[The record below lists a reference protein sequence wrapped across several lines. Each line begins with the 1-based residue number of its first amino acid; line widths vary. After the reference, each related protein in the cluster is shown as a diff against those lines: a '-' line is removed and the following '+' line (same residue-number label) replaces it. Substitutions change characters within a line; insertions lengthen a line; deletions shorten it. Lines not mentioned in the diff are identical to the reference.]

1 MTNPGRRRSS
11 LRSFEMLCGG
21 FFVRLRSWLSRSPYR
36 DEGRKQ
42 REQWG
47 LKMTVMADRECFSW
61 EEMRLAKLLCQGM
74 TREAIARSLDMD
86 PAEVVS
92 RVRQLITRIGA
103 KNRND
108 LIAELDKLRR
118 LDG

>member
-1 MTNPGRRRSS
+1 
-11 LRSFEMLCGG
+11 
-21 FFVRLRSWLSRSPYR
+21 
-36 DEGRKQ
+36 
-42 REQWG
+42 
-47 LKMTVMADRECFSW
+47 MTVMADRECFSW

-74 TREAIARSLDMD
+74 TREAIARSLDID

>member
-1 MTNPGRRRSS
+1 
-11 LRSFEMLCGG
+11 MLCGG
-21 FFVRLRSWLSRSPYR
+21 FFVRLQSWLSRSPYR

>member
-1 MTNPGRRRSS
+1 
-11 LRSFEMLCGG
+11 MLCGG
-21 FFVRLRSWLSRSPYR
+21 FFVRLQSWLSRSPYR

-108 LIAELDKLRR
+108 LIAELDKLSR

>member
-1 MTNPGRRRSS
+1 MRRQ
-11 LRSFEMLCGG
+11 
-21 FFVRLRSWLSRSPYR
+21 SWLSRSPCR

-42 REQWG
+42 RKQWG

-61 EEMRLAKLLCQGM
+61 QEMRLAKLLCQGA
-74 TREAIARSLDMD
+74 TREVIARSLDMD
-86 PAEVVS
+86 PTEVVS
-92 RVRQLITRIGA
+92 RVRQLIKRIGA

-108 LIAELDKLRR
+108 LIAELDKLSR

>member
-1 MTNPGRRRSS
+1 
-11 LRSFEMLCGG
+11 
-21 FFVRLRSWLSRSPYR
+21 
-36 DEGRKQ
+36 
-42 REQWG
+42 
-47 LKMTVMADRECFSW
+47 MTVMADRECFSW

>member
-21 FFVRLRSWLSRSPYR
+21 FFVRLQSWLSRSPCR

>member
-1 MTNPGRRRSS
+1 LAAADHLSGPSRCSAVA
-11 LRSFEMLCGG
+11 
-21 FFVRLRSWLSRSPYR
+21 FFVRLQSWLSRSPYR
-36 DEGRKQ
+36 DEGRRQ

-47 LKMTVMADRECFSW
+47 LKMTVMADRACFSW
-61 EEMRLAKLLCQGM
+61 EEIRLAKLLCQGM
-74 TREAIARSLDMD
+74 TREAIARSLDID
-86 PAEVVS
+86 PAEVVI
-92 RVRQLITRIGA
+92 RVSQLITRIGA

>member
-21 FFVRLRSWLSRSPYR
+21 FFVRLQSWLSRSPYR

-74 TREAIARSLDMD
+74 TREAIARSLDID

>member
-1 MTNPGRRRSS
+1 M
-11 LRSFEMLCGG
+11 
-21 FFVRLRSWLSRSPYR
+21 RLQSWLSRSPYR

-42 REQWG
+42 RNGG

-92 RVRQLITRIGA
+92 RVCQLITRIGA